1 MADTNI
7 DNLKIEVKASSDA
20 AEASLRALLQ
30 TMQDLKKACQ
40 GGCGLKGFVNPLK
53 DVADAAK
60 GMDNSAAAKLSS
72 MATALS
78 KLSGL
83 GKFNIPASLGDRI
96 RDLGSAVTSL
106 QSGLEGPTQDRL
118 ASLSQALGALRDV
131 SDIRISANVGNQI
144 KEIGAAASL
153 LPADIAAK
161 LQGFGDAMRGL
172 QGLGEIRISSTVANN
187 LLDLGIA
194 AEQLSGIDFSG
205 MEHLAQ
211 AAQALNGLTIPP
223 NLNTQLTRLAETAE
237 KIKDVDF
244 SGFTNLSAALGPLI
258 AQIQTLNGSVPNLA
272 QYINQ
277 LNQATS
283 NMARSS
289 RNASASTVNLAAGLM
304 VAYRSVERV
313 SRTIAG
319 WIDKSNQY
327 IENVNL
333 FNASMGEYAEQAANY
348 AYQVGELMG
357 IDPGTWMRNQGVFQ
371 TLATGFG
378 VAADRAY
385 IMSKNLTQLG
395 YDLSSFFN
403 ISVDDAMLKLQS
415 GLSGELEPLRRLGYD
430 LSQARLKAVALQ
442 LGIRETF
449 NEMSQAEKA
458 QLRYYAILT
467 QVTTAQGDMA
477 RTLDTPAN
485 QLRVLKAQAEQ
496 AARALGNTFI
506 PVLNAILP
514 YAIAAA
520 NAIRTLA
527 NALASLFGFA
537 MPEVDYSGISGA
549 TSAAEGLDSALTGAG
564 GSAKKLNELLAD
576 WDELNII
583 QSESG
588 GGGGGGGAASGAD
601 NWDWALPEYDF
612 LGGLIQTR
620 ADAILAEWQPVIT
633 WIKDN
638 LESILALGEGIGSA
652 ILGWSLAKRFI
663 PSIKNTNGLLNNLLK
678 GVAAIGIEAAT
689 IALNIHF
696 TADYLQ
702 TGKWGSLAG
711 GIITDIAGSSLVG
724 RIVQTMFTDEKLG
737 KTVGTITTG
746 ISFVINGLISMNM
759 GIDDVTAQGITQ
771 ENLITL
777 VKSGLETALGISIAA
792 NSYIEHTLGGKTK
805 MTDKLLIGAAAL
817 ALTANVMANVTL
829 TKDAL
834 NNDNVLEVFASMGT
848 DIGTALGAGV
858 AVERLLGDK
867 AGWAV
872 TGLTLTADAVTDLT
886 LAIGDKNANGWTA
899 ANITEMA
906 TSAIEAAAGVA
917 FLAKMKLGDKIHV
930 VPFAAAG
937 LGAFA
942 NVALNLELSEGG
954 LTEGDPLKILASLGT
969 NALTAAEIGTSVYFA
984 FDSKKKAFVAT
995 GIVFAADA
1003 LMDLYMGVGDIAEN
1017 GITVENVMETAKGAL
1032 EAAVSGGLIA
1042 SYGLKGTFD
1051 AKTAVRGGA
1060 TMLLAAVGVG
1070 ASVWLM
1076 KDAANQ
1082 EDANKAAWEVGGSML
1097 MDVLTAGFV
1106 GLEVKR
1112 MTGNKK
1118 YGWLVS
1124 GVTMGITAGITAV
1137 EVHNSVEENGLEE
1150 SSILTGLKGALE
1162 FAAAGVGIGMT
1173 VGHPVAGG
1181 LIGAAIGLAVEAF
1194 AIISALNMSAAED
1207 FVVIWGDTEL
1217 SEDDIQKKVNSFF
1230 DFDVSAHV
1238 NSISLQIDE
1247 TTTISNAVNG
1257 DLANLEKSLTGL
1269 RIGLDKQQSYTD
1281 IHDIL
1286 VGKDGEMG
1294 KGTLIGDVKELIS
1307 QNAINVSDFIKA
1319 GTDSTGQGASLVSL
1333 MNLTSQ
1339 DITRELNEAGKLWGE
1354 YFSNG
1359 FEAVA
1364 SEAANNLLTYIY
1376 EITSAAAKGR
1386 RKAEFQIAF
1395 GNLGLQD
1402 MTSATAGKVVD
1413 EYIKTEN
1420 ELLQRYIEAEQEEF
1434 ASITSQRDAY
1444 QAMVDNWSLAHP
1456 EEAIPDEYL
1465 TRLQQLKDQWEL
1477 LNQEI
1482 ENGEYSQAHA
1492 DWLADVAEARAL
1504 MKAELKDAY
1513 SYQKEISEMDLGF
1526 NTGDNLDYQKDVF
1539 QSRLGLEGA
1548 IGDYY
1553 YGYGSYDAVVSSFD
1567 KYLQDILQQNM
1578 READFAPLKAALD
1591 QGILSVFDVFTPAEM
1606 NAILERFSSQARGTY
1621 TDDFT
1626 SVLVDALFGTGDS
1639 SGQFSLQGV
1648 QRQIIESAANSAG
1661 VDMLD
1666 VLSYWKQ
1673 NSGDITNYD
1682 QMTEMYLRVLHA
1694 ISEAGT
1700 EWKTLLDNTADVPD
1714 LSIPEP
1720 DYSGPVGAVTNLGTT
1735 VTETASTIHTGV
1747 QAIVKDLALL
1757 GSISFGS
1764 SPGLGGRGSLS
1775 SFRGFIPSISFAPAA
1790 AGGLFDEGEF
1800 FMARE
1805 RGPEL
1810 VGQIGH
1816 KTAVANNK
1824 QIEGGIS
1831 LGVKEANEGVERG
1844 LDRLHDDMRVL
1855 ITKSGR
1861 MRLEPSTALARTVKR
1876 SEEMRLQSEG
1886 V

>member
-30 TMQDLKKACQ
+30 TMNDLKKACQ
-40 GGCGLKGFVNPLK
+40 GGCGLKSFVNPLK

-83 GKFNIPASLGDRI
+83 GKFNIPANLGDRI

-106 QSGLEGPTQDRL
+106 QSGLEGSTQDRL

-205 MEHLAQ
+205 MEHLAH

-244 SGFTNLSAALGPLI
+244 SGFTNLSTALGPLI

-277 LNQATS
+277 LNQAT
-283 NMARSS
+283 NNLARSS

-403 ISVDDAMLKLQS
+403 ISVGDAMLKLQS

-430 LSQARLKAVALQ
+430 LSQARLKAIALQ

-520 NAIRTLA
+520 NAIRMIA

-549 TSAAEGLDSALTGAG
+549 AGAASDLDNNLGAAG

-588 GGGGGGGAASGAD
+588 GGGGGGGGAGGGAGD
-601 NWDWALPEYDF
+601 WDFDLPEYDF
-612 LGGLIQTR
+612 LGNLIKTR
-620 ADAILAEWQPVIT
+620 ADAILAEWKPVID

-638 LESILALGEGIGSA
+638 LESILAVAEGIGAS
-652 ILGWSLAKRFI
+652 IVGWSLAKRFM
-663 PSIKNTNGLLNNLLK
+663 PSIKKTSGMLNNLLK
-678 GVAAIGIEAAT
+678 GVAAIAIEAAT

-696 TADYLQ
+696 TADYLE

-759 GIDDVTAQGITQ
+759 AIDDVTAKGITK

-777 VKSGLETALGISIAA
+777 AKSGLETALGIGIAA
-792 NSYIEHTLGGKTK
+792 NSIVESTLGGKTN

-834 NNDNVLEVFASMGT
+834 NNDNVVEVFASLGT
-848 DIGTALGAGV
+848 DIVTALGAGLS
-858 AVERLLGDK
+858 AKQLLGDK

-906 TSAIEAAAGVA
+906 TSAIEGAAGVA
-917 FLAKMKLGDKIHV
+917 FLAKVALGDQVHV

-942 NVALNLELSEGG
+942 NVVLNLELSEGA
-954 LTEGDPLKILASLGT
+954 LTDGDPVKILESLGT
-969 NALTAAEIGTSVYFA
+969 NALTAAEVGASIGFA
-984 FDSKKKAFVAT
+984 FKSKEKGFVAT

-1003 LMDLYMGVGDIAEN
+1003 LMDLYLGVGDVVEN
-1017 GITVENVMETAKGAL
+1017 GITTENVMETAKGAL
-1032 EAAVSGGLIA
+1032 EALVSGGLIA
-1042 SYGLKGTFD
+1042 SYGIKGTFD
-1051 AKTAVRGGA
+1051 AKTAAQGA
-1060 TMLLAAVGVG
+1060 GTMLAAVAGIGLSMYLV
-1070 ASVWLM
+1070 
-1076 KDAANQ
+1076 KDSAQQ
-1082 EDANKAAWEVGGSML
+1082 EDVATSALEVGGAML
-1097 MDVLTAGFV
+1097 TDVLTAAFV
-1106 GLEVKR
+1106 GYEVKK
-1112 MTGNKK
+1112 MTGNAK
-1118 YGWLVS
+1118 YGWLIS
-1124 GVTMGITAGITAV
+1124 GITMGANAAIK
-1137 EVHNSVEENGLEE
+1137 SVSLYQDVKENGFGDADQWMTA
-1150 SSILTGLKGALE
+1150 IGGALE
-1162 FAAAGVGIGMT
+1162 YAAAGAGIGMT

-1181 LIGAAIGLAVEAF
+1181 LIGAAIGIALEAA
-1194 AIISALNMSAAED
+1194 AILSALNISAAPELE
-1207 FVVIWGDTEL
+1207 IKWGETEL
-1217 SEDDIQKKVNSFF
+1217 SESDIQTKVNSFF
-1230 DFDVSAHV
+1230 TYDVKAHV
-1238 NSISLQIDE
+1238 NSISLQEDE
-1247 TTTISNAVNG
+1247 TTTLSNAVNG
-1257 DLANLEKSLTGL
+1257 DLTNLEKSLTGL
-1269 RIGLDKQQSYTD
+1269 RIGLDKAQSYAD
-1281 IHDIL
+1281 IRDIL
-1286 VGKDGEMG
+1286 IGADGSMG

-1307 QNAINVSDFIKA
+1307 QNAINVSDFIKT
-1319 GTDSTGQGASLVSL
+1319 GTDSTGNGASLVSL

-1339 DITRELNEAGKLWGE
+1339 DITTELNAAGKLWGE
-1354 YFSNG
+1354 YFSSG
-1359 FEAVA
+1359 FEEVA
-1364 SEAANNLLTYIY
+1364 SEAANNLLSYIY

-1386 RKAEFQIAF
+1386 RQAEFQIAF

-1402 MTSATAGKVVD
+1402 MTVGTAGKVV
-1413 EYIKTEN
+1413 EK
-1420 ELLQRYIEAEQEEF
+1420 YIEIENSMLQGYIDNEKEAF
-1434 ASITSQRDAY
+1434 ISLTSQRDAY

-1456 EEAIPDEYL
+1456 EEAIPQEYL
-1465 TRLQQLKDQWEL
+1465 DRLAQLTAQWEM
-1477 LNQEI
+1477 LNAEI

-1492 DWLADVAEARAL
+1492 DWLRDVTEARAL
-1504 MKAELKDAY
+1504 MKQELTDLYTPQINVRNMVTSNDGRVNVPRIELNEALIGFHYGDVGQGEVVSKLGDYLTAVLQASMKDA
-1513 SYQKEISEMDLGF
+1513 D
-1526 NTGDNLDYQKDVF
+1526 F
-1539 QSRLGLEGA
+1539 Q
-1548 IGDYY
+1548 
-1553 YGYGSYDAVVSSFD
+1553 
-1567 KYLQDILQQNM
+1567 
-1578 READFAPLKAALD
+1578 PLKQAMDA
-1591 QGILSVFDVFTPAEM
+1591 GIISVFDVF
-1606 NAILERFSSQARGTY
+1606 S
-1621 TDDFT
+1621 DDQMT
-1626 SVLVDALFGTGDS
+1626 AL
-1639 SGQFSLQGV
+1639 
-1648 QRQIIESAANSAG
+1648 
-1661 VDMLD
+1661 LD
-1666 VLSYWKQ
+1666 KEF
-1673 NSGDITNYD
+1673 TNYD
-1682 QMTEMYLRVLHA
+1682 FRSIYYKWGQLFQIGEDLKSVWESLKTDT
-1694 ISEAGT
+1694 SE
-1700 EWKTLLDNTADVPD
+1700 KPD
-1714 LSIPEP
+1714 LEIPTP
-1720 DYSGPVGAVTNLGTT
+1720 DYSGAQGAITGLGTT
-1735 VTETASTIHTGV
+1735 VTTTASTVHTGV
-1747 QAIVKDLALL
+1747 QAMIKDLALL

-1764 SPGLGGRGSLS
+1764 ASGLGGRASLS
-1775 SFRGFIPSISFAPAA
+1775 SFRGVVPTVSFTPAA

-1805 RGPEL
+1805 QGPEL

-1831 LGVKEANEGVERG
+1831 LGVREANEGVERG